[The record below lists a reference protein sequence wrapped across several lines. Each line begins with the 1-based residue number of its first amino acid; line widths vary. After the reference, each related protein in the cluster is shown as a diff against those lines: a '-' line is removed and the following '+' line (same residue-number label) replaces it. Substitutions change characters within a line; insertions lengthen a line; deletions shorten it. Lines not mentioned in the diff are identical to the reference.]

1 MGKPSRGTKP
11 ALSLRGRAIQLL
23 AQREHSRTELARK
36 LSQPR
41 RGRPTPASLTDA
53 DESPPASA
61 EDIERLLDQLEENG
75 LLSDAR
81 AAAAYVRGHATRFGA
96 AKLIHSLRTRGIDDA
111 LITTSLAQEEIED
124 EPTRAAALW
133 HSKFGHAPRD
143 IREWAR
149 QARFL
154 QGRGFSGEVI
164 RRLLK
169 DMNDLPQD
177 AGSDGEVRD

>member
-1 MGKPSRGTKP
+1 MSKPSRGAQPT
-11 ALSLRGRAIQLL
+11 LSLRGRAIKLL

-41 RGRPTPASLTDA
+41 RNRSAAMSGTD
-53 DESPPASA
+53 EPSPASA
-61 EDIERLLDQLEENG
+61 EEIDRVLDHLEGCG

-81 AAAAYVRGHATRFGA
+81 AAAAYVRSHAARLGTAQLTHR
-96 AKLIHSLRTRGIDDA
+96 LRTRGIDA
-111 LITTSLAQEEIED
+111 ELIATSLAQEEIED
-124 EPTRAAALW
+124 EPTRAAAIW

-143 IREWAR
+143 AREWAK

-164 RRLLK
+164 RRLFK
-169 DMNDLPQD
+169 EMDDLPRN
-177 AGSDGEVRD
+177 AGSAGEDHD